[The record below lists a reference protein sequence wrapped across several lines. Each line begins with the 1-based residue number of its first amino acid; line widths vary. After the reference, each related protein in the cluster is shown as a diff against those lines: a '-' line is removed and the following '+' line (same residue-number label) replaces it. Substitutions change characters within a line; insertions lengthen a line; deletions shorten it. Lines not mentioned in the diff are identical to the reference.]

1 MIFNIFKLFNIFIFH
16 RIQAETSDGT
26 IDRLL
31 SAKRTS
37 SRRYAHFES
46 MFKALF
52 PNHSGKILN
61 INHIWIEVKLSIH
74 IALHYYRFI
83 IFFKDL

>member
-1 MIFNIFKLFNIFIFH
+1 MIFDFLKFFNIFILH

-52 PNHSGKILN
+52 PNHSGKILK
-61 INHIWIEVKLSIH
+61 INHIMIEVKFSIYFDLH
-74 IALHYYRFI
+74 ISITYV
-83 IFFKDL
+83 KDF